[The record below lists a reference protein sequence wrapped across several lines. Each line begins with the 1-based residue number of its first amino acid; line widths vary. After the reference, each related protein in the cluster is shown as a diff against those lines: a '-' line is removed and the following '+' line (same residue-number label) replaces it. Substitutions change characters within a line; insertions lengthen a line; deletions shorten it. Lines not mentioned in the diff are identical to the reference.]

1 MNLMSNIVRES
12 IHEIAHVK
20 IVSMSFPIQN
30 VRPEQFPELL
40 KHIPDPPKALNY
52 RGALPPPD
60 MKLLTIVGSRKYT
73 SYGKQCVDELVAG
86 LRGYNVGIVSGLA
99 LGIDS
104 IAHEAALKNDLYTL
118 VIPGG
123 GIDDSVLYPAS
134 HKKLA
139 QQILEAGG
147 CLLSEFEP
155 TFRAQ
160 KWSFP
165 QRNRI
170 QAGISHATL
179 LVEAAEK
186 SGTLITARLATDFN
200 RELLVVPGSIFSK
213 QHDGIHQF
221 LKLGA
226 TPVTC
231 AKDIFEALN
240 IDTSTE
246 PKTMTMPS
254 LSAEEST
261 VLSALHE
268 PMNRDE
274 LIRALE
280 SSMNIA
286 KATQTIMMMELGGLV
301 VQSAGIYRATR

>member
-1 MNLMSNIVRES
+1 MN
-12 IHEIAHVK
+12 
-20 IVSMSFPIQN
+20 FPIHDVQ
-30 VRPEQFPELL
+30 PGQFPPLFAE
-40 KHIPDPPKALNY
+40 IPEPPKTLNY
-52 RGALPPPD
+52 RGVLPPTD

-73 SYGKQCVDELVAG
+73 SYGKQVVDELVAG

-104 IAHEAALKNDLYTL
+104 LAHEAALKNDLYTL

-139 QQILEAGG
+139 HRILEAGG

-155 TFRAQ
+155 TFKAT

-165 QRNRI
+165 MRNRL

-179 LVEAAEK
+179 LIEAAEK
-186 SGTLITARLATDFN
+186 SGTLITARLATDYN

-213 QHDGIHQF
+213 QHAGIHQF

-231 AKDIFEALN
+231 AADILQELK
-240 IDTSTE
+240 ID
-246 PKTMTMPS
+246 PGKGLKTMTIPN
-254 LSAEEST
+254 LSPDEAA
-261 VLSALHE
+261 VIKALNE
-268 PMNRDE
+268 PLERDV
-274 LIRALE
+274 LIRKLDMSTE
-280 SSMNIA
+280 
-286 KATQTIMMMELGGLV
+286 KATQLLMMMELSGLV
-301 VQSAGIYRATR
+301 VNNGGMYRAGR